1 MSLARLSPLRNGLV
15 LLVSIILTACGG
27 GSGGDGGTGAGG
39 GGSTGGGNA
48 GASAPSVPT
57 GLMTSVSAGQVA
69 LTWSASSGATSYT
82 VSRSTTSGG
91 PYSSLASPTTA
102 SYTDTSV
109 TNGTTYYY
117 VVSAINSAG
126 TSANSAQ
133 VSATSASGVTPTVT
147 INIDVLT
154 NRHYISSYVYGGNGF
169 KDAATITDSGTSLV
183 RWGGN
188 QSSDYNWE
196 LHTYNAGADW
206 YYEDFVFTPLNN
218 SADGDS
224 AQFIRDVQTAGSKVL
239 TTMAMM
245 DWVAKSSG
253 ASFPASTWPN
263 QCKFDPFNSNAGNG
277 YQADCSTPV
286 TATAQTGA
294 YFPLLDQP
302 GGSDPPNSV
311 YRNQWAAALSNAFG
325 SSGTCPIPYSTLVSC
340 HFYDMDN
347 EIDIWSGSHRDI
359 HPNPSG
365 YEELR
370 DVYLKEANKLKGWD
384 NAAVRLGPVTCC
396 WWFYWNGASGSDKG
410 AHGGVDFL
418 PWWLN
423 EVSWRDQISGA
434 RSLDIFDIHAY
445 ADGADTTGWTTAQK
459 QALAVRVH
467 RDYWDPTYTTESGY
481 KNNAFVISTEPN
493 PNNFFRIPRMRALVN
508 AIYPGTPLS
517 FTEWSAA
524 FAGESDF
531 STALGDAD
539 AYGILGRERV
549 SMATRWG
556 APDPANPNYQ
566 ALKLYTNYDGAHHSF
581 DPISVSATHNN
592 DPNLFSVYAAT
603 NAAGTSMTVLVLNKD
618 PNNAATAS
626 LNFKGFTPSQVT
638 SYTLSQNSPTSIK
651 PGASQAWPSS
661 MSFQPYTATLLVITG
676 TSTSVPAAE
685 WDLNPDTIRVPA
697 GGQTTL
703 SPRLVSGSATLTLS
717 AGTFD
722 TGITPT
728 ITGSTVSGSQQ
739 GAVQISAGNTPGFY
753 HFNVKA
759 SDGTTQGGWIVV
771 GKPPASLT
779 ITGGANQTA
788 TAGSVL
794 PVNLSVTLSPGQS
807 GGSAA
812 GASVFFTVAAGSLQ
826 NVAVGSEQVFTGSKV
841 IAITN
846 SSGVASVKLTL
857 PGIAGAVQVSAE
869 GPYALGHPAAT
880 FTETAQ

>member
-1 MSLARLSPLRNGLV
+1 MG
-15 LLVSIILTACGG
+15 LTA
-27 GSGGDGGTGAGG
+27 TA
-39 GGSTGGGNA
+39 A
-48 GASAPSVPT
+48 
-57 GLMTSVSAGQVA
+57 AGQVA
-69 LTWSASSGATSYT
+69 LTWSASTGATSYT

-91 PYSSLASPTTA
+91 PYSSIATSSTP
-102 SYTDTSV
+102 SYTDSGVTS
-109 TNGTTYYY
+109 GTTYYY
-117 VVSAINSAG
+117 VVAATNSAG
-126 TSANSAQ
+126 SSSNSSQ
-133 VSATSASGVTPTVT
+133 VSATPPVPVTPTVA
-147 INIDVLT
+147 INIDVFT
-154 NRHYISSYVYGGNGF
+154 NRHSISPYVYGSNSM
-169 KDAATITDSGTSLV
+169 KDAATVADSGTPFV

-188 QSSDYNWE
+188 QTSDYNWQ

-206 YYEDFVFTPLNN
+206 YYESFPLTTLNN

-224 AQFIRDVQTAGSKVL
+224 VQWIRDIQAAGSKPL

-245 DWVAKSSG
+245 DWVARSSG
-253 ASFPASTWPN
+253 ASYPATTWPN

-286 TATAQTGA
+286 TTTAQTGA

-302 GGSDPPNSV
+302 GSGDPANSV
-311 YRNQWAAALSNAFG
+311 YRSQWAAALSSAF
-325 SSGTCPIPYSTLVSC
+325 SSTATCPIPYSTLTSC

-370 DVYLKEANKLKGWD
+370 DVFLRVANKLKVWD
-384 NAAVRLGPVTCC
+384 PAAVRLGPVTCC
-396 WWFYWNGASGSDKG
+396 WWFYWNGANGSDRG

-423 EVSWRDQISGA
+423 EVYWRDQIAGT

-459 QALAVRVH
+459 QALAVRVQ
-467 RDYWDPTYTTESGY
+467 RDYWDPTYTTESSY
-481 KNNAFVISTEPN
+481 KSNAFVTVVQPL
-493 PNNFFRIPRMRALVN
+493 PNNFFRIPRMRAIVN
-508 AIYPGTPLS
+508 SIYPGTPLS

-539 AYGILGRERV
+539 AYGVFGRERL
-549 SMATRWG
+549 SMASRWG
-556 APDPANPNYQ
+556 APDPANANYQ

-581 DPISVSATHNN
+581 NPISVSATHTA

-603 NAAGTSMTVLVLNKD
+603 DATGKSMTVMVLNKD
-618 PNNAATAS
+618 PANTAIAS
-626 LNFKGFTPSQVT
+626 FNFKGFTPSQVT
-638 SYTLSQNSPTSIK
+638 TYTLSQAAPTSISA
-651 PGASQAWPSS
+651 GTAQAWPSS
-661 MSFQPYTATLLVITG
+661 MTFQPYTATLLVITG
-676 TSTSVPAAE
+676 TTAGVPAAE
-685 WDLNPDTIRVPA
+685 WDLNPDTIMVPA

-703 SPRLVSGSATLTLS
+703 SPKLVSGSGNLTLTLG
-717 AGTFD
+717 AFD
-722 TGITPT
+722 SGITPSLT
-728 ITGSTVSGSQQ
+728 ASSLSGSQS
-739 GAVQISAGNTPGFY
+739 GSIVIAAGNTPGFY
-753 HFNVKA
+753 HFTVKA
-759 SDGTTQGGWIVV
+759 SDGTAQGGWIIV
-771 GKPPASLT
+771 GKPPASLAT
-779 ITGGANQTA
+779 TAGAAQSA
-788 TAGSVL
+788 PAGSVL

-812 GASVFFTVAAGSLQ
+812 GASVYFTTTAGSLQ

-841 IAITN
+841 IAVTN

-857 PGIAGAVQVSAE
+857 PASPGSVQVTAE
-869 GPYALGHPAAT
+869 GQYELGHPLAT